1 MKPGDPTPDLDQAL
15 DAGEIAYDVL
25 MDAPAIPDVDYL
37 HWQKLKHLTPPHGW
51 STRRWWFQLKWL
63 RGNRR
68 ITVPGLHGSQGR
80 AWLLTRVGRLEHLLH
95 ELDLVLGGRVTLPG
109 DVLSAGERDRYIAN
123 SLMQEAIHSSLYE
136 GAVST
141 VEDAKQLLR
150 TGRDPCNH
158 SERMIRNNYHAML
171 HLRTL
176 AQPQR
181 QLSVEDVLEL
191 HRIVTMETLKSDTA
205 GHLQAPADQRVV
217 VFDQRM
223 QRVVHTPPPAEELP
237 ARMQALVAFANAPDL
252 VDETFVHPLLRAILL
267 HFQLAWDHPF
277 ADGNGRTARALFYWS
292 LLRRGYWLAEF
303 LSISRL
309 LYQRRGAYENAF
321 VQVETDGG
329 DVTYFVLHQ
338 LGVLKDAVAELHRY
352 AEHRQRHL
360 AQLRQRLKSLDR
372 YNHRQQELLD
382 QLLREPLLE
391 VSHAS
396 HGRTHGVSHVTARAD
411 LQALERDGLLRQRRH
426 GKRLLYGAMEGLA
439 DRLRG

>member
-15 DAGEIAYDVL
+15 DSGEIEYEDL
-25 MDAPAIPDVDYL
+25 MDAPAIPDADYL

-80 AWLLTRVGRLEHLLH
+80 AWTLTRAGRLEHLLH
-95 ELDLVLGGRVTLPG
+95 DLDLVLGGRVTLPG
-109 DVLSAGERDRYIAN
+109 DVLSAGERDRYIAS

-150 TGRDPCNH
+150 TGRDPRNH

-171 HLRTL
+171 HLRKL
-176 AQPQR
+176 ATRP
-181 QLSVEDVLEL
+181 LTVDDVLEL
-191 HRIVTMETLKSDTA
+191 HRIVTLQTLEGDTA
-205 GHLQAPADQRVV
+205 GRMQMPAEPRVV

-223 QRVVHTPPPAEELP
+223 QRVVHAPPPAEELP
-237 ARMQALVAFANAPDL
+237 ARMQALVDFANAPDL

-267 HFQLAWDHPF
+267 HFQLAYDHPF

-309 LYQRRGAYENAF
+309 LLLHRGAYEDAF
-321 VQVETDGG
+321 LLVESDAG

-338 LGVLKDAVAELHRY
+338 LRVMQEAIQALHDYAARRQRNLAELRS
-352 AEHRQRHL
+352 R
-360 AQLRQRLKSLDR
+360 LRVFDQ
-372 YNHRQQELLD
+372 YNHRQQALLD
-382 QLLREPLLE
+382 KLLREPQLE
-391 VSHAS
+391 VSHES
-396 HGRTHGVSHVTARAD
+396 HGRTHGVTHVTARAD
-411 LQALERDGLLRQRRH
+411 LKQLVGDGLLEMRRR
-426 GKRLLYGAMEGLA
+426 GRRLQYRAVSGLEA
-439 DRLRG
+439 RLRG